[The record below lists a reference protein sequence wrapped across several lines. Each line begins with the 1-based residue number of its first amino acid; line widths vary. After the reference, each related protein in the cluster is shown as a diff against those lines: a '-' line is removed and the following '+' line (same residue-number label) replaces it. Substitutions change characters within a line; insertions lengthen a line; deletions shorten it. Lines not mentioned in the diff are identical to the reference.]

1 MTLEQRDPCDSSIP
15 NLGYTQQRWQIR
27 LRLIAIRTAG
37 IISYPIISCPLMKGI
52 QMMSNAKGNEESRL
66 KVENN
71 MHRNEWVG
79 ERERL
84 CVVEKK
90 ERRNSE
96 FVVDTLKTK
105 WDHKIAP
112 WVFPPISRQLLASMT
127 CDIPLWKMLS
137 FICFFYIF
145 TVLRKWL
152 QLMKCM
158 SGVLVMAFF
167 G

>member
-1 MTLEQRDPCDSSIP
+1 MAQFLLKMTLEQRDPCDSSIP

-27 LRLIAIRTAG
+27 LWLIAIRTAG
-37 IISYPIISCPLMKGI
+37 IISCPIISCPLMKGI

-105 WDHKIAP
+105 
-112 WVFPPISRQLLASMT
+112 
-127 CDIPLWKMLS
+127 
-137 FICFFYIF
+137 
-145 TVLRKWL
+145 
-152 QLMKCM
+152 
-158 SGVLVMAFF
+158 
-167 G
+167 